1 MKPCLTY
8 SPVAETISELLVRAV
23 SLGNTTHKGSK
34 KARKQIVLTISALLA
49 LPINKLQLPKRKK
62 KKNRITN
69 NYSQIIKLKWNE
81 HFYAKGDSSK
91 DPSLAWVWN
100 QV

>member
-1 MKPCLTY
+1 M
-8 SPVAETISELLVRAV
+8 I
-23 SLGNTTHKGSK
+23 
-34 KARKQIVLTISALLA
+34 LA
-49 LPINKLQLPKRKK
+49 PLDLPINKLQLPKRKK
-62 KKNRITN
+62 KNKITN
-69 NYSQIIKLKWNE
+69 DYSQIIKLKWNE